1 MAKIEFSPAFAA
13 GLPQRLVSLNSIPNS
28 GTPSGVGLLHAL
40 DHTLV
45 PKIMVYLL
53 IFKGTRL
60 TKSEMIASRNLGTA
74 GTPFRNSIANDLLI
88 NFGNYGAYEHGIS
101 GNFKVSVVDGEK
113 VIVNTEFVAAS
124 ASGSATWFSLFHVYS
139 NNLTSGSIGN
149 FITGDIGITGSGADI
164 EIPDTN
170 ITTGELYRILGWKL
184 KFPSS
189 WEY

>member
-13 GLPQRLVSLNSIPNS
+13 GLPQRLVNLNNNTIS
-28 GTPSGVGLLHAL
+28 GSNPSGIGLLNAPNFDNGNYL
-40 DHTLV
+40 Y
-45 PKIMVYLL
+45 KIYLQ

-60 TKSEMIASRNLGTA
+60 NKSEIISSRNLSTA
-74 GTPFRNSIANDLLI
+74 GTPFRTSILNDNLIKFANNTNSIAN
-88 NFGNYGAYEHGIS
+88 S
-101 GNFKVSVVDGEK
+101 GNFRNSSINND
-113 VIVNTEFVAAS
+113 ILNFSTEFVAAP
-124 ASGSATWFSLFHVYS
+124 ASGLATWFCLYHDI
-139 NNLTSGSIGN
+139 NNTIGN
-149 FITGDIGITGSGADI
+149 FITGSVGITGSGADI

>member
-13 GLPQRLVSLNSIPNS
+13 GLPQRLVGLNSNAV
-28 GTPSGVGLLHAL
+28 GTGSPSGVGLLGGW
-40 DHTLV
+40 DYDNR
-45 PKIMVYLL
+45 VYLL
-53 IFKGTRL
+53 IFKGVRL
-60 TKSEMIASRNLGTA
+60 TKSEIISSRNLGTS
-74 GTPFRNSIANDLLI
+74 GTPLRNSITNNLLI
-88 NFGNYGAYEHGIS
+88 NYNNEGTGGWSH
-101 GNFKVSVVDGEK
+101 NFKLSVLDNEK

-124 ASGSATWFSLFHVYS
+124 ASGSATWFSLFHVPGH
-139 NNLTSGSIGN
+139 LTSGRIGN

-189 WEY
+189 WTY

>member
-13 GLPQRLVSLNSIPNS
+13 GLPQRLVNLNNNTIS
-28 GTPSGVGLLHAL
+28 GSNPSGIGLLNAPSFDNGNHL
-40 DHTLV
+40 Y
-45 PKIMVYLL
+45 KIYLY

-60 TKSEMIASRNLGTA
+60 NKSQIISSRNLSTA
-74 GTPFRNSIANDLLI
+74 GTPFKTSILNDSLVKFANNSSGSSD
-88 NFGNYGAYEHGIS
+88 S
-101 GNFKVSVVDGEK
+101 GNFKVSVVSGD
-113 VIVNTEFVAAS
+113 ISTLNTEFVAAT
-124 ASGSATWFSLFHVYS
+124 ASGSATWYCLYHDIG
-139 NNLTSGSIGN
+139 NTIGN